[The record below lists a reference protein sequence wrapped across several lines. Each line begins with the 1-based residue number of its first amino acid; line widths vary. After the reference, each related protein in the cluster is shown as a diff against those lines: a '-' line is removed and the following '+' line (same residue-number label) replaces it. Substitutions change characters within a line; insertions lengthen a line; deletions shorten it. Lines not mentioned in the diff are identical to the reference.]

1 MSAFHLTG
9 FDFLF
14 VIAFVLGLMVLGL
27 LTMLREE
34 GEVDRDVILNA
45 LISPLRQFTKPLGST
60 ASLSFLSQFPFGYI
74 RRVPLP
80 GLDVAIGVTAHQLA
94 EAASMAVIAVQHGR
108 KGAARLSG
116 ALEKMLIGLLR
127 TEKVSSVNVTEI
139 SQHTARGAMHA
150 AEQTDL
156 DAGQL
161 ARQTVVGIASALHK
175 YGGEED
181 VAEALRGAAYGMV
194 QGVSETGAQLDT
206 AVSEAVEAAKEV
218 AQQTGISQD
227 VAVSQVVIGALEAAK
242 DIGEESLAE
251 IKSSLSKEVIATAI
265 AGMESEIKEKKDIE
279 NGLT

>member
-1 MSAFHLTG
+1 
-9 FDFLF
+9 
-14 VIAFVLGLMVLGL
+14 VVL
-27 LTMLREE
+27 
-34 GEVDRDVILNA
+34 DA
-45 LISPLRQFTKPLGST
+45 LVSPLRRFAKPLGST

-74 RRVPLP
+74 RKVPLP

-127 TEKVSSVNVTEI
+127 TEKADGVNVTEL
-139 SQHTARGAMHA
+139 SQHTARGAMLA
-150 AEQTDL
+150 VEQTNL
-156 DAGQL
+156 DAGEV

-175 YGGEED
+175 EGSEEN

-194 QGVSETGAQLDT
+194 QGVSETGAQLEP

-242 DIGEESLAE
+242 DIGEESFAE
-251 IKSSLSKEVIATAI
+251 IQSSLSKEIIATAI
-265 AGMESEIKEKKDIE
+265 AGIEAETKKKEDIE